1 MKKVMINVDFI
12 DAETGKVRKA
22 GTKVNL
28 TEDRIAEIRA
38 VNPELITVMG
48 TVEEKKGKGSA
59 KGDGTEQDNQGT
71 AQGNGAEQNGQ
82 ATE

>member
-38 VNPELITVMG
+38 VNPELITVIG
-48 TVEEKKGKGSA
+48 TVEEKKGK
-59 KGDGTEQDNQGT
+59 EP
-71 AQGNGAEQNGQ
+71 AQGNGAEENGQ

>member
-12 DAETGKVRKA
+12 DAETSKVRKA

-28 TEDRIAEIRA
+28 TEERVAEIRG
-38 VNPELITVMG
+38 VNAELITVIG

-59 KGDGTEQDNQGT
+59 KGDDTEQDNQT
-71 AQGNGAEQNGQ
+71 GQ

>member
-12 DAETGKVRKA
+12 DAATGKVRKA

-48 TVEEKKGKGSA
+48 TVEEKKGKESA
-59 KGDGTEQDNQGT
+59 PEQTEQ
-71 AQGNGAEQNGQ
+71 E
-82 ATE
+82 TE

>member
-12 DAETGKVRKA
+12 DAATGKVRKA

-48 TVEEKKGKGSA
+48 TVEEKKGKESA
-59 KGDGTEQDNQGT
+59 PAQTENPEQTEQ
-71 AQGNGAEQNGQ
+71 E
-82 ATE
+82 TE

>member
-28 TEDRIAEIRA
+28 TEDRVAQIRA
-38 VNPELITVMG
+38 VNEELITVIG
-48 TVEEKKGKGSA
+48 TVEEKK
-59 KGDGTEQDNQGT
+59 
-71 AQGNGAEQNGQ
+71 AE
-82 ATE
+82 